1 MRSSMSIMD
10 SKDLNVIGKP
20 LTRDS
25 SNIKMLGDF
34 LGPQNTFQRDPPLWS
49 PDKKRGLKRM
59 AKCASRV
66 WSPPPPR
73 HIGPDFIE
81 KSYQSH
87 FLGSL
92 CEILMQASILQLQ
105 PLVVALLTVSTQQP
119 TFIIS
124 SHGLIHFLFELFR
137 GGPILY
143 SCCSGMRNSQRNRS
157 ESFSQSALIV
167 HLDP

>member
-1 MRSSMSIMD
+1 MRSSMSIME
-10 SKDLNVIGKP
+10 SKHLNVIGKP

-34 LGPQNTFQRDPPLWS
+34 VGPQNTFQRDPPLWS

-66 WSPPPPR
+66 WSPPPPSHYWSR
-73 HIGPDFIE
+73 FYRKILPITFFG
-81 KSYQSH
+81 QS
-87 FLGSL
+87 LS
-92 CEILMQASILQLQ
+92 
-105 PLVVALLTVSTQQP
+105 QQP